1 MSNFNRLLVTLEMLS
16 QDILEELNSPEIQ
29 QNQHISIQY
38 LKLIT
43 QYWKTSLKLAESATD
58 LTEKG
63 FSYAITEKG
72 ICEHLVNKKMLLIQN
87 RLLEYVVEYYNTS
100 IRIEKLR
107 DVDFSENADK
117 RFDLLTT
124 RAVKYRSQY
133 KVVAKALDPVEY
145 QRLITGIGLAAF
157 DWSWQTVTSP

>member
-1 MSNFNRLLVTLEMLS
+1 MSNFNRLLVTLDMLFE
-16 QDILEELNSPEIQ
+16 DILEELNSQKIQ
-29 QNQHISIQY
+29 QNQRISTRY
-38 LKLIT
+38 LQLIT
-43 QYWKTSLKLAESATD
+43 QYWKTSLSLAQSATD
-58 LTEKG
+58 FTEKG
-63 FSYAITEKG
+63 FSNAIVENG
-72 ICEHLVNKKMLLIQN
+72 ICVHLLNKKMLLIQN

-133 KVVAKALDPVEY
+133 KVVAKALNRTEY
-145 QRLITGIGLAAF
+145 QRLIEGIGLPPF
-157 DWSWQTVTSP
+157 DWNWETVISP

>member
-1 MSNFNRLLVTLEMLS
+1 MFNFNRLLVTLDMLS
-16 QDILEELNSPEIQ
+16 QDILEELNSPEVQ
-29 QNQHISIQY
+29 KNQHISSEY

-43 QYWKTSLKLAESATD
+43 QYWKVSLDLALSATD
-58 LTEKG
+58 FTERGFTNAIAEKG
-63 FSYAITEKG
+63 MCG
-72 ICEHLVNKKMLLIQN
+72 HLVNKKMLLIQN

-133 KVVAKALDPVEY
+133 KVVAKALDRIEY
-145 QRLITGIGLAAF
+145 QRLIDGVGLPLF
-157 DWSWQTVTSP
+157 DWSWETVISP